1 MKTVYSIYGG
11 EPVLAQENPVRPG
24 DYLIPADST
33 EYPPPVHDRETQEVF
48 YNSTQWEIKDIPQ
61 TIDPE
66 TGLPV
71 SDPDPLFETDAPE
84 EVPQYVQQR
93 LEAYGTLAQQIEYIT
108 EHGFDAWKAR
118 VEEIKAMYP
127 KPAE

>member
-48 YNSTQWEIKDIPQ
+48 YNGSQWVITDLETITEEDPTDTPLGNPENETVLPDNIP
-61 TIDPE
+61 E
-66 TGLPV
+66 
-71 SDPDPLFETDAPE
+71 
-84 EVPQYVQQR
+84 YVQQR
-93 LEAYGTLAQQIEYIT
+93 MLAYGGLEKQIEYIT